1 MCARCVP
8 KMVKDMTVKRSFL
21 EVMAKQVHPSSVLP
35 PRSHGKDVADSVKAT
50 GVQQFLIVRPL
61 ASKPGEYELIDGCGR
76 LEALRP
82 DEMVFVDVRENVND
96 VDVYRTSV
104 ATFKRTERTTYEDA
118 VFYAGYVA
126 KVKNEPGERGAQAS
140 VAKDSLMSESQ
151 LSQLLSIN
159 ELFLKLDQLSKESK
173 FENLKCMG
181 INKLYKLCEL
191 TCDEELLRFA
201 KEVEEKA
208 DSITIDEIENL
219 VADARDSMP
228 ESLRLFAEDDGIA
241 EPGKQ
246 SQIDVGVRFQELA
259 IKISAMTKNV
269 DSALSQ
275 LGSREM
281 PSRLGVS
288 EKLRTLEK
296 ISVSLRRLSYYLGEL
311 A

>member
-1 MCARCVP
+1 
-8 KMVKDMTVKRSFL
+8 MVKNMIIKRNFR
-21 EVMAKQVHPSSVLP
+21 EVMAKLIQPSTVLP

-82 DEMVFVDVRENVND
+82 DEMVYVDVRENASD

-104 ATFKRTERTTYEDA
+104 ATFKRTMRTTYEDA

-126 KVKNEPGERGAQAS
+126 KVKNESGERGAQAS

-159 ELFLKLDQLSKESK
+159 ELFLKLDQLSKELK

-191 TCDEELLRFA
+191 TCDEELLRVA

-219 VADARDSMP
+219 VARERDSMP
-228 ESLRLFAEDDGIA
+228 EALRLFAEKDD
-241 EPGKQ
+241 KQ
-246 SQIDVGVRFQELA
+246 SQTDVGARFQELA
-259 IKISAMTKNV
+259 TKISAMTKNV

-281 PSRLGVS
+281 PSQLGAS